1 MNLLAVNVFFSTPAN
16 FFWLVVLIF
25 LLLLFPGNRL
35 WKRNACKSD
44 MEWLL
49 DHYFQTRR
57 PDYAIMISGKW
68 GIGKT
73 FFIRSYLR
81 RIQWNIFREFPV
93 FISLYGV
100 ENEEQIEQELV
111 KKSLLSCRTILC
123 LLLLLIPLYFLKP
136 LFPDLLTIIQ
146 RIGGE
151 NKIEFWGFIGPVLVV
166 LAAYLYKIFKLNWLN
181 LLLGKRPIIFD
192 DFERAKMNVSEMLA
206 YLNRYVEHLHKHI
219 VIVCNE
225 EELDKNDESFRKI
238 REKVIGKQL
247 SFSPDSETAMKNLL
261 NTKQFP
267 LLHGLLSEQFSW
279 EWFELVTTPKNENV
293 NLRVWFFCCREFEA
307 LFRGVN
313 RELLHNKKVWVNFV
327 PQFFALTYSLQI
339 HDFGNGRILDQNN
352 SKGIFKLLYGNTA
365 PKWFWQLFPHIDEM
379 IDALPESEWDTI
391 IDNGFPNLKMVEE
404 YWNFLIHGNPA
415 LWARLSS
422 YIKQTDD
429 ENQKIWQDLIHAYR
443 NRTINDPVEIL
454 CIFGAVLDMISDQ
467 CCPAQK
473 LERETALWLGKRYI
487 RNLTFAEACRNTGYD
502 LWREIHHLPMGMQT
516 DTTEFQEL
524 NQELFKE
531 LKRFQHKSV
540 SENYKT
546 FLKLLHAEVREFNRK
561 WYREGMVKQ
570 NIFSGQN
577 PEELLEELLSLS
589 AEMLWDRG
597 NAIRS
602 YLNDSSS
609 RYQAGDFWEKFVELT
624 ETCLAK
630 DQPHIDCSKQASL
643 RKLNKTASEVTVQ
656 YKKLLQEKET
666 SNKKDT
672 KI

>member
-327 PQFFALTYSLQI
+327 PQFFALKYSLQI

-352 SKGIFKLLYGNTA
+352 SKGIFKLLLINTA
-365 PKWFWQLFPHIDEM
+365 PKWFRELFPHIDEM
-379 IDALPESEWDTI
+379 IDALPEPEWDTI

-473 LERETALWLGKRYI
+473 LKRETALWLGKRYI

-531 LKRFQHKSV
+531 LKRFQYESV
-540 SENYKT
+540 SKNYKT
-546 FLKLLHAEVREFNRK
+546 FLKLLHAEEREFNRK
-561 WYREGMVKQ
+561 WYREGMVNQ